1 MEENNVIT
9 KYHCGD
15 CGCDFNGTNMNQCI
29 CCYGNN
35 IVGSEDAD
43 KDIKV
48 IPFNKSIEDAIN
60 DYKKKV
66 KLNPLIPL
74 VFKNKNTISS
84 IQKVYIP
91 VFLSNVK
98 VSGNVE
104 FIGGEKSK
112 TNVEKYDVINSVN
125 FDYNNV
131 LLNVSTKI
139 NDDTL
144 NYIGDY
150 NFNNIQDTKYSEI
163 KDVVL
168 KSDIQVNDI
177 SEKNR
182 QSISKHSIGIVRES
196 INHTLKKLRNDN
208 TVINFNNTK
217 ELYLPVYLLNVKYKD
232 NNYQYIMNGE
242 NGKSK
247 VNYVYGKLNIVL
259 FSILIFIIVFL
270 ISYLIAYFL

>member
-1 MEENNVIT
+1 MEENSLIT

-15 CGCDFNGTNMNQCI
+15 CGCDFNGTNIEECI
-29 CCYGNN
+29 YCYGKN
-35 IVGSEDAD
+35 IVNSEDTD

-48 IPFNKSIEDAIN
+48 IPFNKNIEDAIS

-66 KLNPLIPL
+66 KFNPLVPL
-74 VFKNKNTISS
+74 IFKNKNTINS
-84 IQKVYIP
+84 IKKVYIP

-104 FIGGEKSK
+104 FIGGEKK
-112 TNVEKYDVINSVN
+112 KPNVEKYDVINSVN
-125 FDYNNV
+125 FDYSNV

-139 NDDTL
+139 NDDNL

-150 NFNNIQDTKYSEI
+150 NFNNIQDSKLSEI
-163 KDVVL
+163 KDVLL
-168 KSDIQVNDI
+168 KSDTQVNDI
-177 SEKNR
+177 AEKSR
-182 QSISKHSIGIVRES
+182 QSISKHSMGIVRSS

-208 TVINFNNTK
+208 TIINFNNTK
-217 ELYLPVYLLNVKYKD
+217 ELYIPVYLLNVKYKN

-247 VNYVYGKLNIVL
+247 FNIVYGKLNIIL
-259 FSILIFIIVFL
+259 FSILIFCFVFL